1 MKLDA
6 LKDQPRL
13 LFEARLKPLAGTR
26 FQPTGFPDLG
36 AAQYKLNDGTEML
49 LVFCANSRS

>member
-6 LKDQPRL
+6 LDKQARL
-13 LFEARLKPLAGTR
+13 VIHAWLKPLAGTR

-36 AAQYKLNDGTEML
+36 AAQ
-49 LVFCANSRS
+49 